1 MERERGTERERER
14 EMERGGE
21 MGRGREGEIEREGAI
36 DDLDDHIRREFAM
49 MERQEEG
56 SAQEIGADLSELE
69 RDLTLRRLLWESQ
82 EEWETLSVDWLSC
95 SFDSLSVENLQKH
108 VNRFSQT
115 IYMLEKG
122 Q

>member
-1 MERERGTERERER
+1 MV
-14 EMERGGE
+14 
-21 MGRGREGEIEREGAI
+21 
-36 DDLDDHIRREFAM
+36 
-49 MERQEEG
+49 ERQDEG

-82 EEWETLSVDWLSC
+82 EEWETLSLEWLSC
-95 SFDSLSVENLQKH
+95 PFDSLSVEHLQKH

-122 Q
+122 GWTG